1 MSVTDHGHEHTG
13 YFEGGGGYHD
23 TPQEKHRK
31 EHVAVWLFIF
41 GDAVFFMLELFFW
54 FYLRANN
61 TAGMWRGANCTAQS
75 PQSIAGAG
83 PTATNICTDGLG
95 NPITHEIATAAPL
108 HTLAIAALIII
119 AAAFVWFAEV
129 QARQGGT
136 RKGVTPLL
144 GLGVIFV
151 VAAIVWQIVQ
161 FQILPF
167 TTIQGTYAST
177 FEFYMGSNIAH
188 FLLALTVGFGLFN
201 RSRIGKYE
209 DGRWFQVHL
218 SRIFFVWV
226 AFSSAVLALVTVLFA

>member
-1 MSVTDHGHEHTG
+1 M
-13 YFEGGGGYHD
+13 
-23 TPQEKHRK
+23 
-31 EHVAVWLFIF
+31 
-41 GDAVFFMLELFFW
+41 
-54 FYLRANN
+54 
-61 TAGMWRGANCTAQS
+61 
-75 PQSIAGAG
+75 
-83 PTATNICTDGLG
+83 
-95 NPITHEIATAAPL
+95 
-108 HTLAIAALIII
+108 
-119 AAAFVWFAEV
+119 
-129 QARQGGT
+129 
-136 RKGVTPLL
+136 